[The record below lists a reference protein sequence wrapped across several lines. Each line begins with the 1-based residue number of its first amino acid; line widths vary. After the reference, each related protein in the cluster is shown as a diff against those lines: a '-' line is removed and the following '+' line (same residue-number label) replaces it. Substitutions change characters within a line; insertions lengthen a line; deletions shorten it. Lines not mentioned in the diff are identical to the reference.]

1 MVGMGSMKQE
11 PLRAMAPLI
20 SVEGLVSGLL
30 PASNYAEPG
39 EQRRERE
46 EEPWTSWALRRGG

>member
-1 MVGMGSMKQE
+1 MGMESMTQE

-30 PASNYAEPG
+30 AASNHADPG
-39 EQRRERE
+39 EQRRERG
-46 EEPWTSWALRRGG
+46 EEP

>member
-1 MVGMGSMKQE
+1 MCEESAVGMESMTQE

-30 PASNYAEPG
+30 AASNHADPG
-39 EQRRERE
+39 EQRRERG
-46 EEPWTSWALRRGG
+46 EEP